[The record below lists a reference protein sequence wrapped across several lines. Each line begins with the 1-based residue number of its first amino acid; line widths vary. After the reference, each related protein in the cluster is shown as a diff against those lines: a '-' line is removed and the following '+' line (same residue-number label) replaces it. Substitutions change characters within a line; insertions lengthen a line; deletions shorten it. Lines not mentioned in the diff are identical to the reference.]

1 MKKKELKRLAKSSE
15 KRANNWFREF
25 RKMDILSDT
34 LLKKYYNAEKDIMYR
49 QVKYRALKMK
59 HGKKVTK

>member
-34 LLKKYYNAEKDIMYR
+34 LLKKYYKAEKDIMYW